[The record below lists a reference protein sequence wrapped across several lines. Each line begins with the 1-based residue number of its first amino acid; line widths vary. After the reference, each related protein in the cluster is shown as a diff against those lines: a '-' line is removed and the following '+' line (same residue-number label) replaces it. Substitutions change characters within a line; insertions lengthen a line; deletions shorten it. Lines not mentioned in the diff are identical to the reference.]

1 MPSKSL
7 VKVKKRIILHIDLDA
22 FFAQIEER
30 ENPQF
35 KGKPIVVGS
44 DPREGKGRGV
54 VSTANYKAREYG
66 IHSALPISQAWKK
79 CPGAVF
85 LPVNME
91 FYKQVSKEIMDIVK
105 KYSDTIE
112 KVSVDEAYLDVSF
125 LKSYKEAEKT
135 AKKLK
140 KEIFK
145 KQKLTSTVGIGP
157 NKMVAKIACEQA
169 KPDGL
174 KTVTPKKAL
183 DFLNPLNIKEIPG
196 IGPKTAQKLGKNKT
210 IRELRKYS
218 KKHLKDLLGKV
229 GEAIYEKARG
239 KDSSPI
245 ETEREVKSVGKEHTF
260 QKDTRDSK
268 LIFDILE
275 RIAEDVYKEIKRENY
290 CFKTITVVCRFKGF
304 ETKTKSK
311 TLKAPSQ
318 DKETLKKEAK
328 RLFLRFIVESAKP
341 IRLVGIRTK
350 VI

>member
-1 MPSKSL
+1 M
-7 VKVKKRIILHIDLDA
+7 KKQIILHVDLDA

-30 ENPQF
+30 ENPRF

-66 IHSALPISQAWKK
+66 IGSSLPISQAWRR
-79 CPGAVF
+79 CPEAIF

-91 FYKQVSKEIMDIVK
+91 FYQQVSEEIMDIVR

-125 LKSYKEAEKT
+125 LSGYKKAEQT

-140 KEIFK
+140 KEILK
-145 KQKLTSTVGIGP
+145 KQKLTCTVGIGP
-157 NKMVAKIACEQA
+157 NKIVAKIACEQA

-174 KTVTPKKAL
+174 RVITPKKVL
-183 DFLNPLNIKEIPG
+183 DFLDPLNIKKIPG
-196 IGPKTAQKLGKNKT
+196 IGPKTAQKLGEDKT
-210 IRELRKYS
+210 IKELRKYS
-218 KKHLKDLLGKV
+218 KNYLKGLLGKA
-229 GEAIYEKARG
+229 GEAIYQRARG
-239 KDSSPI
+239 KDNSLI

-275 RIAEDVYKEIKRENY
+275 TISEDVYKEIKKNDY
-290 CFKTITVVCRFKGF
+290 SFMTITVVCRFKGF

-311 TLKAPSQ
+311 TLKASSQ
-318 DKETLKKEAK
+318 NKEILKRETKK
-328 RLFLRFIVESAKP
+328 LFLRFIVESGKP
-341 IRLVGIRTK
+341 IRLVGLRIK
-350 VI
+350 VV